1 MRAAVVDQNAPG
13 HVALREVETPVP
25 ASDEALVR
33 VAATS
38 LTPQEVFY
46 SQSQGP
52 NKLVGCDLAGVVER
66 AAADGSGP
74 KKGTRVIGRVITG
87 AWAELVAA
95 PTNALAELPDD
106 VSFEQGAT
114 LPTSA
119 LTALYVLERGGS
131 LIGQSVLITAANG
144 AVGLYACQLA
154 KLMGARLIGQVR
166 EDKYVDK
173 VIRAG
178 ADHVVI
184 DEEGKAA
191 SDFGPYMLIADAV
204 GGPVFTN
211 CVNMLDTDGVYV
223 VYGNVSRQDATL
235 SFWPFIERTRASIY
249 AFIISNEFPMKPASK
264 GLARLVEMVS
274 QGKLKTQISLEE
286 QAEKIDSVV
295 QDVSEHRVEGKAVI
309 RMWM

>member
-25 ASDEALVR
+25 APDEALVR

-38 LTPQEVFY
+38 LTPREVFY
-46 SQSQGP
+46 SQSEGP
-52 NKLVGCDLAGVVER
+52 IKFVGSDLAGVVER

-74 KKGTRVIGRVITG
+74 KAGTRVIGRVITG
-87 AWAELVAA
+87 AWAELVAV

-106 VSFEQGAT
+106 MSFEQGAT

-131 LIGQSVLITAANG
+131 LIGQNVLITAANG

-154 KLMGARLIGQVR
+154 KLMGARAIGQVR
-166 EDKYVDK
+166 RDKYVDP

-178 ADHVVI
+178 ADHVVV

-191 SDFGPYMLIADAV
+191 EEFGPYKVIADAV
-204 GGPVFTN
+204 GGPLFAN

-235 SFWPFIERTRASIY
+235 SFEPFIQRTRASIY
-249 AFIISNEFPMKPASK
+249 AFIISNEFPVKPASE

-274 QGKLKTQISLEE
+274 EGKLKTQISVEE
-286 QAEKIDSVV
+286 PAEKIDSVI
-295 QDVSEHRVEGKAVI
+295 QDVSEHKVEGKAVI
-309 RMWM
+309 RMWI